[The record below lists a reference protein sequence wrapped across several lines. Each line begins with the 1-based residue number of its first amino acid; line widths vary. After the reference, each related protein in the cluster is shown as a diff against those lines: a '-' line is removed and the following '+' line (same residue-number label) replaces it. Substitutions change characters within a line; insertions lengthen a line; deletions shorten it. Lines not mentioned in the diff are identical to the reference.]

1 MHHVSRKL
9 VRIGIIIVAIGV
21 TMGLL
26 CGLAF
31 GIAWAF
37 GDTDNSVGIV
47 VQKGFGYI
55 GAYAAHA
62 SLFALAGG
70 VGAIA
75 LGLTLKVAAL
85 GAGYLRR
92 H

>member
-26 CGLAF
+26 FGLAL
-31 GIAWAF
+31 GPILAL
-37 GDTDNSVGIV
+37 GDTDHSVGIV
-47 VQKGFGYI
+47 VQKGFGYTA
-55 GAYAAHA
+55 GFTFYA
-62 SLFALAGG
+62 SLVTLAGG

-75 LGLTLKVAAL
+75 LGLTLKVVAL